1 MEKIKTKDIEYYLS
15 LRYKIVLVPEE
26 DGWGA
31 LIPELP
37 GCVGG
42 GETKAEA
49 LEMLEDAKRGWL
61 LSALEH
67 GDPIP
72 ELGEYDD
79 SEI

>member
-1 MEKIKTKDIEYYLS
+1 MHNLTTKTLDDYMA
-15 LRYKIVLVPEE
+15 LRYEIVLTPEE

-31 LIPELP
+31 VIPLLP

-42 GETKAEA
+42 GDTIAEA
-49 LEMLEDAKRGWL
+49 LEMLEDAKRGWF

-72 ELGEYDD
+72 EPET
-79 SEI
+79 ERA